1 MPPPP
6 KPAAPAKSA
15 AAAKPVAPASAKP
28 GPTAPA
34 TKSATTIPKRK
45 QTPGTDSSQPHK
57 LVTLEQIAAKFRA
70 LVDHKLDSLPRYQSA
85 CACLLD
91 PPAYLLPVLKLA

>member
-57 LVTLEQIAAKFRA
+57 LVTLEQIAANFR
-70 LVDHKLDSLPRYQSA
+70 VRWITSLTLCPDIN
-85 CACLLD
+85 LLA
-91 PPAYLLPVLKLA
+91 PAY